1 MYVFNWE
8 IVKLIILIIIWYLC
22 KRKEIMGVGSVR
34 MIFLMFILGFFLLYV
49 FKSLNY
55 FVCNKLKL
63 VDIDEEWKFI

>member
-1 MYVFNWE
+1 
-8 IVKLIILIIIWYLC
+8 
-22 KRKEIMGVGSVR
+22 MGVGSVR

-63 VDIDEEWKFI
+63 VDIDEE